1 MGAAYTP
8 GLTVSGDMIVRK
20 ERRLPLAGE
29 ILVSVGDPVEAGT
42 AVARALLPGDLVT
55 VRAADELGLE
65 PSELPD
71 ALGVPRARGWRRA
84 TSSPR

>member
-1 MGAAYTP
+1 MGTAYTP
-8 GLTVSGDMIVRK
+8 GLMVSGDIVVRK

-29 ILVSVGDPVEAGT
+29 ILVSKGDPVEAGT

-55 VRAADELGLE
+55 VRAADELGSRTL
-65 PSELPD
+65 S
-71 ALGVPRARGWRRA
+71 ASPRAGRWRPA